1 MIRLM
6 AEYRIKEGT
15 LDVVQ
20 TAVKKFV
27 AAIHEAEPETEYT
40 PYRVGDSDRFI
51 HVMAFVDDAAQERH
65 QQADY
70 TSQFVEVL
78 YPNCS
83 ELPTFTTLEV
93 IG

>member
-6 AEYRIKEGT
+6 AEYRIKAGT

-20 TAVKKFV
+20 TAIKEFV
-27 AAIHEAEPETEYT
+27 AAIHEAEPEIEYI

-51 HVMAFVDDAAQERH
+51 HLMAFVDEAARERH

-70 TSQFVEVL
+70 TSLFVEAL
-78 YPNCS
+78 YPNCT
-83 ELPTFTTLEV
+83 ELPTFSQLEV
-93 IG
+93 IW

>member
-15 LDVVQ
+15 LKVVQ
-20 TAVKKFV
+20 SAIREFV
-27 AAIHEAEPETEYT
+27 TSIHAAEPETEYI

-51 HVMAFVDDAAQERH
+51 HIMAFTDEDAQQHH
-65 QQADY
+65 QNADY
-70 TSQFVEVL
+70 TTKFVEIL

-83 ELPTFTTLEV
+83 QLPEFTPVDIVE
-93 IG
+93 